1 MTNQEK
7 KEYLKQ
13 INNIDRRVDYLLT
26 AIEKEKVKRDRLLSI
41 SVNYEN
47 NGTQNGSNS
56 NGTESKVMAYAEMGE
71 YIESLQEDIQKL
83 YKLKRII
90 KAIINNVSD
99 ATCREIL
106 FRKYINAE
114 RDESIWESMHY
125 SKRQYWRLHGDALT
139 AANMALN
146 GTECQ

>member
-13 INNIDRRVDYLLT
+13 INSIDRQVNYLAT
-26 AIEKEKVKRDRLLSI
+26 AIKQEKEKRNRLLSI

-47 NGTQNGSNS
+47 DGTQNGSHS
-56 NGTESKVMAYAEMGE
+56 NGTESKIITYVGIDE
-71 YIESLQEDIQKL
+71 YIQSLENDVEIL
-83 YKLKRII
+83 YKLKQTI
-90 KAIINNVSD
+90 KTIVNNVSD

-114 RDESIWESMHY
+114 KDESICTSIGY
-125 SKRQYWRLHGDALT
+125 SRSQYWKLHGDALT
-139 AANMALN
+139 AVNIGQN
-146 GTECQ
+146 RTE

>member
-47 NGTQNGSNS
+47 DGTQNGSNS
-56 NGTESKVMAYAEMGE
+56 NGTESKMIAHADIDI
-71 YIESLQEDIQKL
+71 YIESLQDDVQKL
-83 YKLKRII
+83 YKLKQTI
-90 KAIINNVSD
+90 KTIVNNVSD
-99 ATCREIL
+99 PICREIL
-106 FRKYINAE
+106 FRRYINAE
-114 RDESIWESMHY
+114 NDDDICSVTGY
-125 SKRQYWRLHGDALT
+125 SKSQYWKLHGDALT
-139 AANMALN
+139 AVNIGQN
-146 GTECQ
+146 RTE

>member
-41 SVNYEN
+41 SVNCEN
-47 NGTQNGSNS
+47 DGTQNGSNS

-114 RDESIWESMHY
+114 NDDDICSVIGY
-125 SKRQYWRLHGDALT
+125 SKSQYWKLHGDALT
-139 AANMALN
+139 AVNIGQN
-146 GTECQ
+146 RTE

>member
-26 AIEKEKVKRDRLLSI
+26 AIEKEEVRRNRLLSI

-47 NGTQNGSNS
+47 DGTQNGSHA
-56 NGTESKVMAYAEMGE
+56 NGTESKVIAYAEIGE

-99 ATCREIL
+99 PICREIL
-106 FRKYINAE
+106 FRRYINAE
-114 RDESIWESMHY
+114 NDDDICSVIGY
-125 SKRQYWRLHGDALT
+125 SKSQYWKLHGDALT
-139 AANMALN
+139 AVNIGQN
-146 GTECQ
+146 RTE